1 MNKMMTREEAKEIL
15 ENWNLCHY
23 TPSREAAEMV
33 ISALD
38 PLEIIFA
45 LRPVSRKQVEQMRG
59 EWIVKHDYIILKEP
73 EQAGISRLRELAQA
87 DREGRCVVLETDRKK
102 LEIAFN
108 IVVKYGF
115 CQDCRWVFED
125 KNCLECGCYQDGA
138 KIIKEA
144 LFGGEAALRGEQDE

>member
-1 MNKMMTREEAKEIL
+1 MARPEEGELTMERLTKRNLHDFAIPTQGTDAVSMLQTIDRLAAIEDIL
-15 ENWNLCHY
+15 GDEYDLN
-23 TPSREAAEMV
+23 
-33 ISALD
+33 
-38 PLEIIFA
+38 
-45 LRPVSRKQVEQMRG
+45 
-59 EWIVKHDYIILKEP
+59 
-73 EQAGISRLRELAQA
+73 RLRELAQA
-87 DREGRCVVLETDRKK
+87 DREERCVVLETDRKK

-144 LFGGEAALRGEQDE
+144 LFGGEAALRREQE